1 MARKGAAGFAKKS
14 PAKDLSYK
22 KMKPEYYPVQLSY
35 QLGVISTGPYLPAP
49 YFHSVPRGLAE
60 VNHRLYRTG
69 RRYTMKIDI
78 DNDASVEGNTID
90 VYALA
95 DTWWTANAFAAARAA
110 YETAVAEE
118 RASLTSNQLAR
129 WNDFIPENG
138 FASQIV
144 GAFMAQTPGTSVA
157 RNDGEHVAT
166 SVVDGSGTTR
176 TFTWART
183 DSASTYSIANEYD
196 DMGNIDDTPENS
208 VSGGY
213 SDLKSDLQT
222 GDLNALQTRGS

>member
-60 VNHRLYRTG
+60 VDHRLYRTG

-90 VYALA
+90 VFPSH
-95 DTWWTANAFAAARAA
+95 D
-110 YETAVAEE
+110 
-118 RASLTSNQLAR
+118 
-129 WNDFIPENG
+129 P
-138 FASQIV
+138 
-144 GAFMAQTPGTSVA
+144 
-157 RNDGEHVAT
+157 
-166 SVVDGSGTTR
+166 
-176 TFTWART
+176 
-183 DSASTYSIANEYD
+183 
-196 DMGNIDDTPENS
+196 
-208 VSGGY
+208 
-213 SDLKSDLQT
+213 
-222 GDLNALQTRGS
+222 